1 MTALAPAD
9 HVVLSARDLCKA
21 FGGVQVARH
30 LQFDLRRGARH
41 ALIGPNGAG
50 KTTLLNLLTGRLSA
64 DSGAIFIAGEEVT
77 HLPPEAR
84 VKRGLARTFQINSQ
98 FRSLS
103 VLDNVCLAAAEHAGV
118 GRCWWRGRYPAHV
131 VDASRALLRQLD
143 LWRHADT
150 IVGELPY
157 GRQRILEIAMALA
170 LEPSVLLLDEPA
182 AGVPSSETRVVLDVV
197 EGLAPDI
204 AVLLIE
210 HDMGVVFRVA
220 REITVLVQGAILMTG
235 TPEMV
240 ENDTRV
246 REIYLGKRRG

>member
-9 HVVLSARDLCKA
+9 VVLSARDLCKA
-21 FGGVQVARH
+21 FGGIQVARH
-30 LQFDLRRGARH
+30 LAFDLKRGARH

-50 KTTLLNLLTGRLSA
+50 KTTFLNLLTGRLSA
-64 DSGAIFIAGEEVT
+64 DSGAIFIAGEDVT

-98 FRSLS
+98 FRSLT
-103 VLDNVCLAAAEHAGV
+103 VLDNVCLAAAEHAGL
-118 GRCWWRGRYPAHV
+118 GHCWWHGGYPSHV
-131 VDASRALLRQLD
+131 VDASLALLRRLD

-157 GRQRILEIAMALA
+157 GRQRIIEIAMALA

-182 AGVPSSETRVVLDVV
+182 AGVPSSDTRLVLDVV

-235 TPEMV
+235 SPEMV
-240 ENDTRV
+240 EQDARV

>member
-1 MTALAPAD
+1 MAEIRVHRLRKEFADFTAVQD
-9 HVVLSARDLCKA
+9 STFTVRDGEFFCL
-21 FGGVQVARH
+21 
-30 LQFDLRRGARH
+30 L
-41 ALIGPNGAG
+41 GPSGCG
-50 KTTLLNLLTGRLSA
+50 KTTTLRM
-64 DSGAIFIAGEEVT
+64 IAGLELPTSGQIFLGDEDVT
-77 HLPPEAR
+77 RLPPAQR

-98 FRSLS
+98 FRSLT
-103 VLDNVCLAAAEHAGV
+103 VLDNVCLAMAEQADLGH
-118 GRCWWRGRYPAHV
+118 CWWRGRYLAHV
-131 VDASRALLRQLD
+131 IEASLALLRQLD

-170 LEPSVLLLDEPA
+170 LKPSVLLLDEPA
-182 AGVPSSETRVVLDVV
+182 AGVPSSETRVVLEVV

-235 TPEMV
+235 APEMV
-240 ENDTRV
+240 EQDARV
-246 REIYLGKRRG
+246 REIYLGKRRA